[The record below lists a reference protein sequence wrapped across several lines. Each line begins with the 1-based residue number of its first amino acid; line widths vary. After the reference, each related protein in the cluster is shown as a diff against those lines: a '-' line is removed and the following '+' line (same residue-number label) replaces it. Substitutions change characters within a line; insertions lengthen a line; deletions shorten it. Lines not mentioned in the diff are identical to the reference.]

1 MPRPDTYAS
10 LYKLAEGQDGY
21 FSSYQAQQAAISRMI
36 LIRAAEAGVLERTSR
51 GVYRLTHFPVISNNA
66 HLWEA
71 VLWPQVRKPYL
82 GTLSHYTALQL
93 HDLSNVNPEAT
104 HITVPMALR
113 SARRTPPPLLV
124 VHRADLKTYDIMNVD
139 GLPVTTVERT
149 LLDIAQM
156 HDPVALAD
164 ALRDARARRLP
175 IPRELEHV

>member
-1 MPRPDTYAS
+1 MPRPHTYAR
-10 LYKLAEGQDGY
+10 LYELAKGQDGY
-21 FSSYQAQQAAISRMI
+21 FSSYQAEEAGIPRMT
-36 LIRAAEAGVLERTSR
+36 LLRANDAGVLERTSR

-82 GTLSHYTALQL
+82 GTLSHYSALQL
-93 HDLSNVNPEAT
+93 HELSDVNPEAT

-113 SARRTPPPLLV
+113 SGRRTPPPLLV
-124 VHRADLKTYDIMNVD
+124 VHRADLESYDVTYVD
-139 GLPVTTVERT
+139 GLPVTSVERT

-156 HDPVALAD
+156 HDPVALTD

-175 IPRELEHV
+175 IPRELDRV

>member
-1 MPRPDTYAS
+1 MPRPNTYAR
-10 LYKLAEGQDGY
+10 LYELAEGQDGY
-21 FSSYQAQQAAISRMI
+21 FSSYQAEEAAVPRMT
-36 LIRAAEAGVLERTSR
+36 LLRATDAGVLKRTSR

-66 HLWEA
+66 HFWEA

-93 HDLSNVNPEAT
+93 HELSDVNPETT
-104 HITVPMALR
+104 HITVPMTLR
-113 SARRTPPPLLV
+113 SGRRTLPPLLV
-124 VHRADLKTYDIMNVD
+124 VHRADIESYDTTHVD

-156 HDPVALAD
+156 NDPVALTD

-175 IPRELEHV
+175 IPRELAHG